1 MNKNSS
7 TVNSQNS
14 IVEYNINLYIISI
27 VNHCNDKS
35 KIKSK
40 LICVGLRTISNRENL
55 QKEKKN
61 HSIPQAES

>member
-7 TVNSQNS
+7 TVNCQNS
-14 IVEYNINLYIISI
+14 IIEYSINLYISI
-27 VNHCNDKS
+27 VNHCSAKS
-35 KIKSK
+35 KIKST
-40 LICVGLRTISNRENL
+40 LICVGLRTISNREKL